1 MLGIGGV
8 LTFKS
13 SHLREDLPAAVPLS
27 RIVLETDS
35 PYMAPVPHRG
45 KRNESA
51 FVALVRDKLAEV
63 YGVSPDEVNE
73 VTSQNA
79 AKTFHITL

>member
-1 MLGIGGV
+1 MS
-8 LTFKS
+8 TFKS
-13 SHLREDLPAAVPLS
+13 SHLREDLPTAVPLE

-51 FVALVRDKLAEV
+51 FLKEVLEVLAQS
-63 YGVSPDEVNE
+63 YGVS
-73 VTSQNA
+73 TSNL
-79 AKTFHITL
+79 AKITNDNVRRVFGINL

>member
-1 MLGIGGV
+1 M
-8 LTFKS
+8 S
-13 SHLREDLPAAVPLS
+13 QRLRAVIYAKICLHAVPLD

-51 FVALVRDKLAEV
+51 FIVEVMRTLAQS
-63 YGVSPDEVNE
+63 YGVDEAE
-73 VTSQNA
+73 IARTDE
-79 AKTFHITL
+79 